1 MPLTLKD
8 HEKRIQELEKALALV
23 QVRLDE
29 IGAQNARNAKTET
42 PPPADRIVFR

>member
-1 MPLTLKD
+1 MPLTLKY

-23 QVRLDE
+23 QVRLEE

-42 PPPADRIVFR
+42 PPPKDRIVFR